1 MEDLDYL
8 RKCFLSLDKNFDG
21 KITKEELLIGLKK
34 NMNDEEAEKEVN
46 IIFNNIK
53 NDDENINYN
62 DFIKGTFNMKE
73 LLNDKNLSIIFK
85 LIDKDKKGKF
95 NKDELKNF
103 FLSNIQDKEIQ
114 NFLDNENNKDKDI
127 FTQFIEELDMNG
139 DGKLNLKEF
148 KQLKKKYT

>member
-1 MEDLDYL
+1 
-8 RKCFLSLDKNFDG
+8 
-21 KITKEELLIGLKK
+21 
-34 NMNDEEAEKEVN
+34 
-46 IIFNNIK
+46 
-53 NDDENINYN
+53 
-62 DFIKGTFNMKE
+62 MKE

-103 FLSNIQDKEIQ
+103 FLSNIQDKEIE

>member
-1 MEDLDYL
+1 
-8 RKCFLSLDKNFDG
+8 
-21 KITKEELLIGLKK
+21 
-34 NMNDEEAEKEVN
+34 
-46 IIFNNIK
+46 
-53 NDDENINYN
+53 
-62 DFIKGTFNMKE
+62 MKE